1 MNDPE
6 KPGIPCSLKGC
17 LMAILFDA
25 VFFLIVAVI
34 VSWILK

>member
-6 KPGIPCSLKGC
+6 KPGVPCSIQGC
-17 LMAILFDA
+17 LTIILFDA